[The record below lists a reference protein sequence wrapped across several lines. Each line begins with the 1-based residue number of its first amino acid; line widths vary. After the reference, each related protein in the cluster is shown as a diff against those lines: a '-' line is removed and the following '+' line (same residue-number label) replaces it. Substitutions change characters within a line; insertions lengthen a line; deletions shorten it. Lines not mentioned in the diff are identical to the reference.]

1 MCYTCGC
8 GMPDNDQ
15 GNPDNITNEDFIKA
29 AKADQESVEQAK
41 RNTLELLEKELRRE
55 RRS

>member
-1 MCYTCGC
+1 
-8 GMPDNDQ
+8 MPDNDQ

-41 RNTLELLEKELRRE
+41 RNTLELLEKELGRE